1 MNKLFKVS
9 MILMV
14 FAVLSAPNSAP
25 ATPLYNFVGDC
36 GSVSAN
42 CFGSTYTLIIDDAND
57 ATNTTYGATLIIN
70 TTGYNGP
77 GAYIDSVDIKVVNRL
92 INNTYSLVTAPG
104 GTQNWQSFFSNGQ
117 AATNCGAG
125 GGFSLCANA
134 NALTSAPVTA
144 GILTWGWTFS
154 SSNPISFGHIGA
166 SYNNEL
172 GTINGNNTSI
182 STPLDAPATFM
193 LLGGGLVLLSGVA
206 RKFGP
211 RK

>member
-36 GSVSAN
+36 GSASAN

-70 TTGYNGP
+70 TTGYNSGP

-92 INNTYSLVTAPG
+92 INVSTYSLVTAPG
-104 GTQNWQSFFSNGQ
+104 GAAKLAEFFQ
-117 AATNCGAG
+117 
-125 GGFSLCANA
+125 
-134 NALTSAPVTA
+134 
-144 GILTWGWTFS
+144 
-154 SSNPISFGHIGA
+154 
-166 SYNNEL
+166 
-172 GTINGNNTSI
+172 
-182 STPLDAPATFM
+182 
-193 LLGGGLVLLSGVA
+193 
-206 RKFGP
+206 
-211 RK
+211 